1 MSVHVQQI
9 TRAAEWFLRSGIQG
23 SQGGVARFY
32 RSDQKKPAA
41 VSTEITGYFA
51 GYLAGFSVRHGD
63 PALLSHAVLAADFLL
78 DHAWDAALGTFPF
91 ELPLAG
97 LERAPAYFF
106 DCGIIARG
114 LLSVWRH
121 TGTLRYRGI
130 AEKCAQHMAVDF
142 DAAGFDFHPVLH
154 LPTKTPALRDARWSQ
169 SSGCYQLKAAL
180 AFHEVAHLTSSSA
193 LHDAWHRVRAQAL
206 ADHDQF
212 LPGHAD
218 EARVM
223 DRLHA
228 YCYFLEALLIAPTDA
243 ESGRAIAL
251 GIQRVAYLLH
261 RIAPVFVRSDVY
273 AQLLRVRIY
282 ADSLHILPLD
292 THTAA
297 LEIEQLRL
305 FQARSEDVREDG
317 GFYFG
322 RKGTEMLPYIN
333 PVSTAFAMQAL
344 QLWDAVQSG
353 TPLPPVSELL

>member
-1 MSVHVQQI
+1 M
-9 TRAAEWFLRSGIQG
+9 RSGIQDLRG
-23 SQGGVARFY
+23 AVARFY
-32 RSDQKKPAA
+32 RSDQQTPAA
-41 VSTEITGYFA
+41 VSTEITGYYA
-51 GYLAGFSVRHGD
+51 GFLAGFSSRHSD
-63 PALLSHAVLAADFLL
+63 PALVSHAVLAADFLV

-97 LERAPAYFF
+97 LEPAPAYFF

-114 LLSVWRH
+114 LLSVWRR
-121 TGTLRYRGI
+121 TGTLRYRET
-130 AEKCAQHMAVDF
+130 AEACAQGMAIDF

-154 LPTKTPALRDARWSQ
+154 LPTKIPALRDARWSQ

-180 AFHEVAHLTSSSA
+180 AFHEVAHLSDNPA
-193 LHDAWHRVRAQAL
+193 LHKAWERVRAQSL
-206 ADHDQF
+206 ANHDQF
-212 LPGHAD
+212 LPGHTD

-228 YCYFLEALLIAPTDA
+228 YCYFLEALLIAPVHA
-243 ESGRAIAL
+243 ESSRAIAL

-261 RIAPVFVRSDVY
+261 RIAPAFVRSDVY
-273 AQLLRVRIY
+273 AQLLRARIY
-282 ADSLHILPLD
+282 AEHLNILPLD

-297 LEIEQLRL
+297 LEVEQLRL
-305 FQARSEDVREDG
+305 FQARSEDVRVDG

-322 RKGTEMLPYIN
+322 RKGAEMLPYIN

-353 TPLPPVSELL
+353 ASLPPVSELL